1 MSSVVRVVKNAFSIE
16 LTVTTVI
23 DRPATQV
30 WAVLVDTDRWREW
43 NPFVTEFVG
52 KLVPGVRVAVTLQLP
67 GRKAYQ
73 MRPRVVEVNEN
84 RSFAWLGSLGFRGV
98 FDGRHHFEVRPVSL
112 QTCELIQ
119 HERLGGALV
128 PMFRSM
134 ITGPTASA
142 FVALNEAC
150 KERVEVDA

>member
-1 MSSVVRVVKNAFSIE
+1 MSSAVRVVKKVFSIE

-23 DRPATQV
+23 DRPANQV
-30 WAVLVDTDRWREW
+30 WAVLVDTDRWRDW

-52 KLVPGVRVAVTLQLP
+52 KLVPDERVAVTLQLP
-67 GRKAYQ
+67 GRKALQ
-73 MRPRVVEVNEN
+73 MRPRIVEVNEK

-119 HERLGGALV
+119 RERLGGVLV

-134 ITGPTASA
+134 ITGPTTNA

-150 KERVEVDA
+150 KERVELDA